1 MGFNK
6 LGGGGAGEGGEGD
19 KHKKVLDWGTPR
31 LVTKNRQL
39 VVDQK
44 TMQQRAL
51 LQNIASIRTGPVADK
66 VEEKKTDFKAVTV
79 SNFRERMLQEEK
91 MEAGLPTTGP
101 TPGDTVVV
109 EQNSQ
114 PTTSTT
120 YPPTT
125 SIRPL
130 GALPAGLNPGV
141 PSTGGAGVA
150 GVSMF
155 NKFKNLG
162 NEDDAMNKLK

>member
-1 MGFNK
+1 
-6 LGGGGAGEGGEGD
+6 
-19 KHKKVLDWGTPR
+19 
-31 LVTKNRQL
+31 
-39 VVDQK
+39 
-44 TMQQRAL
+44 
-51 LQNIASIRTGPVADK
+51 
-66 VEEKKTDFKAVTV
+66 
-79 SNFRERMLQEEK
+79 
-91 MEAGLPTTGP
+91 MEAGTTEPTAA
-101 TPGDTVVV
+101 DTVVI

-130 GALPAGLNPGV
+130 GALPTGLNPGV
-141 PSTGGAGVA
+141 PSTAGAGAGAAGTSVGGG

-162 NEDDAMNKLK
+162 NEDDALNKLK

>member
-1 MGFNK
+1 MSDF
-6 LGGGGAGEGGEGD
+6 
-19 KHKKVLDWGTPR
+19 
-31 LVTKNRQL
+31 
-39 VVDQK
+39 
-44 TMQQRAL
+44 RA
-51 LQNIASIRTGPVADK
+51 
-66 VEEKKTDFKAVTV
+66 
-79 SNFRERMLQEEK
+79 RMMQEEK
-91 MEAGLPTTGP
+91 MESGLPITGP

-114 PTTSTT
+114 PTTNTT

-141 PSTGGAGVA
+141 PSSGGAGASGAPSVG

-162 NEDDAMNKLK
+162 NEDDALNKLK